1 MPIRVPAGLPAID
14 ELSAENIFVIGRD
27 RALRQDIR
35 ALRLL
40 VLNLMPLKHATEVHL
55 LRLLGNTPLQLD
67 VEFLQTASHESRNV
81 SKDHLDRFYRTIDDV
96 EQRNY
101 DGLIVTGAPI
111 ERLPFAE
118 VDYWPELERILD
130 WAREHVW
137 SSLYICWGAQ
147 AALWHYHGID
157 KHELAGGKLVGVFD
171 HTLTD
176 RSNPLVRGF
185 DDHFH
190 APHSRYTGTDV
201 SDVEHSELDVLAV
214 SDEAGLYL
222 AASPDLREV
231 YITGHGEY
239 SRETLDLEYRRD
251 QQAGLQPSIPRH
263 YYPADDPTQ
272 PPEITWRAHSQLLFA
287 NWLDLGVYQAT
298 PYDWLQRGE

>member
-1 MPIRVPAGLPAID
+1 M
-14 ELSAENIFVIGRD
+14 
-27 RALRQDIR
+27 
-35 ALRLL
+35 
-40 VLNLMPLKHATEVHL
+40 HL

-81 SKDHLDRFYRTIDDV
+81 SKDHLDRF
-96 EQRNY
+96 
-101 DGLIVTGAPI
+101 
-111 ERLPFAE
+111 
-118 VDYWPELERILD
+118 
-130 WAREHVW
+130 
-137 SSLYICWGAQ
+137 
-147 AALWHYHGID
+147 
-157 KHELAGGKLVGVFD
+157 D

-185 DDHFH
+185 DDHFR

-272 PPEITWRAHSQLLFA
+272 PPEIT
-287 NWLDLGVYQAT
+287 
-298 PYDWLQRGE
+298 